1 MYKSKQALGY
11 FYELKGP
18 EMFSEAAQ
26 KYLESYELGNLICK
40 QDYLR
45 VTAETY
51 QPEKTAEHYS
61 FLD

>member
-1 MYKSKQALGY
+1 ML
-11 FYELKGP
+11 P
-18 EMFSEAAQ
+18 EAAQ
-26 KYLESYELGNLICK
+26 KYLESYQLGNLACK

-51 QPEKTAEHYS
+51 QPEQTDGHYS